1 MFVCFGVAKIVEKK
15 NKEKE
20 FVLRALVVQIIEIVL
35 SQIIYYNNEVDKY
48 G

>member
-1 MFVCFGVAKIVEKK
+1 MFVYFGVAKIVEKK

-20 FVLRALVVQIIEIVL
+20 FVLQALGVQIIEIVL
-35 SQIIYYNNEVDKY
+35 SQIIYYNKEVDKY